1 MNMPYIQ
8 TITEPLRMKK
18 NTLVTL
24 IPCLSCSVYLVL
36 ALCLLTE
43 VSADDWKYHS
53 RTESWI

>member
-1 MNMPYIQ
+1 M
-8 TITEPLRMKK
+8 ITEPLRMKK